1 MIDIP
6 KADYS
11 AIAPNYDAGRRMAD
25 ELVGKWVGLIRDR
38 GRLNPGDW
46 GLDLGCGTG
55 RFTIPSAETIGARM
69 VGADLSAGMLSEAM
83 SKPGAD
89 GVRWVRCHA
98 EAPAFRS
105 ESFQCVFMSLLIHHV
120 DDRDRVVGECRR
132 ILKPGG
138 VFLMRTSGH
147 DDMAGALVYRSFPR
161 AWEIDRN
168 RLPDISVIEES
179 MRRSGLVR
187 VRHEKVV
194 QNRYSTVEE
203 YLERNRRKGISALT
217 LLTDEEFAH
226 GLRAMEHYLRSM
238 SEADALAE
246 LNAETLTLVIGEK
259 TDQIR

>member
-1 MIDIP
+1 MASNP

-11 AIAPNYDAGRRMAD
+11 AIAPNFDAGRLMAD

-38 GRLNPGDW
+38 GRLKPGDW
-46 GLDLGCGTG
+46 CLDLGCGTG

-98 EAPAFRS
+98 ESPAFRS
-105 ESFQCVFMSLLIHHV
+105 DAFQCVFMSLLIHHV
-120 DDRDRVVGECRR
+120 DDRDRVLRECLR
-132 ILKPGG
+132 ILRPGG
-138 VFLMRTSGH
+138 VFLMRTSGY
-147 DDMAGALVYRSFPR
+147 DDMENALVYRSFPR

-168 RLPDISVIEES
+168 RLPDISVIEDS
-179 MRRSGLVR
+179 MRKAGFVT

-194 QNRYSTVEE
+194 QSRYTTVEE

-217 LLTDEEFAH
+217 LLTDEEFAQ
-226 GLRAMEHYLRSM
+226 GLRTMEDHLRSM

-246 LNAETLTLVIGEK
+246 INAETLTLVIGER
-259 TDQIR
+259 TF